1 MDNEEITIWIHDT
14 GTISVEFGRLPKAR
28 QHWDAPGLTVYT
40 KGSMPFKLYPVIC
53 NIAMNECIARHIPAK
68 SLRRIIS
75 DVHRSVDT
83 KPEAQRELPGIP
95 AGHGNREGRS
105 KDTETL

>member
-1 MDNEEITIWIHDT
+1 MDNEEITICIRGT

-28 QHWDAPGLTVYT
+28 QHWYASGLTIYT
-40 KGSMPFKLYPVIC
+40 KGAMPIKLYPVIC

-95 AGHGNREGRS
+95 AGTGDAEGS
-105 KDTETL
+105 S